1 MGLAGELRI
10 VEDGD
15 FEKWKLEIM
24 VKFRNAEELAPLSAQ
39 HQSGG
44 ERTLSTI
51 MYIMSLLQLSRSP
64 FTLVDEI
71 NQGMDPTA
79 ERVTHNHIVAL
90 TCQPHASQYFLITPK
105 LLPDLAVHRRQKVLL
120 VNNGV
125 YAQKRFK
132 LGPILEAKRRAQRA

>member
-1 MGLAGELRI
+1 
-10 VEDGD
+10 
-15 FEKWKLEIM
+15 M

-51 MYIMSLLQLSRSP
+51 MYVMSLLQLSRSP

-79 ERVTHNHIVAL
+79 ERVTHNHIVRL
-90 TCQPHASQYFLITPK
+90 TCQTTASQYFLITPK
-105 LLPDLAVHRRQKVLL
+105 LLPDLAVHELQKVLL
-120 VNNGV
+120 VCNGV
-125 YAQKRFK
+125 YGESRFDFSTVLDRKRAA
-132 LGPILEAKRRAQRA
+132 LRIGRPAHTLAATRAVMHHVHRHF